1 MALDKILIV
10 DDEIL
15 VRDFLAET
23 LKRKKLEVTTA
34 ESGEKG
40 LEKLKTQTFDLII
53 TDMKMPGMTGL
64 EFLKKVKEKTP
75 ETLVMVVTAFGS
87 IENAVEAMNL
97 GAFNYLI
104 KPFSPDTIE
113 AVIEKARELI
123 SLKNENQFL
132 REEMQTQNVRTAHR
146 VIGESQVMQEIL
158 AQVKKIA
165 KSNASVFINGESGTG
180 KEVIAHAIHENSLR
194 AKKPFVKVNC
204 AAVPENLLESEFFGH
219 EKGSFTGALN
229 KRVGRFELAHGGTLM
244 LDEVTEIPM
253 PLQPK
258 LLRAVQEKEIERVG
272 GTKVIAVDV
281 RFVATSN
288 RNMKEAIEDKIF
300 REDLY
305 YRLNVIPIRLPPL
318 RERRDDILPLS
329 RYFLEKMCLENHK
342 KPKTLSPDAEK
353 KLLSYDWPGN
363 IRELANIIERAVVL
377 DDASTVEGC
386 HLYLEGM
393 KPTAT
398 TATTLEEIEKQ
409 HIEKIL
415 KEENDRT
422 QAAKLLGISVKIL
435 KQKVEAYGLEDQ
447 QA

>member
-1 MALDKILIV
+1 MSLDRILIV
-10 DDEIL
+10 DDEVL

-23 LKRKKLEVTTA
+23 LKRKKLEIVTA

-40 LEKLKTQTFDLII
+40 LEVLKNQTFDLII
-53 TDMKMPGMTGL
+53 TDMKMPGMSGL

-75 ETLVMVVTAFGS
+75 ETLVMVVTAYGS
-87 IENAVEAMNL
+87 IENAVEAMKL

-113 AVIEKARELI
+113 AVIAKAGEHL

-132 REEMQTQNVRTAHR
+132 KEEMQTQNVRTAHR
-146 VIGESQVMQEIL
+146 VIGESPVMKEIL
-158 AQVKKIA
+158 DQVKKVA
-165 KSNASVFINGESGTG
+165 KSNASIFINGESGTG

-219 EKGSFTGALN
+219 EKGSFTGAHA

-272 GTKVIAVDV
+272 GTKVINVDV

-288 RNMKEAIEDKIF
+288 RNMKEAIEDKVF

-305 YRLNVIPIRLPPL
+305 YRLNVIPVKLPPL
-318 RERRDDILPLS
+318 RDRREDILPLS
-329 RYFLEKMCLENHK
+329 LYFLEKMCLENHK
-342 KPKTLSPDAEK
+342 KPKKLSKAAEK
-353 KLLSYDWPGN
+353 KLLDYNWPGN
-363 IRELANIIERAVVL
+363 IRELTNIIERAVVL
-377 DDASTVEGC
+377 DDSNTVDAC
-386 HLYLEGM
+386 HLYLEEM
-393 KPTAT
+393 PSASSKI
-398 TATTLEEIEKQ
+398 TTLEDLEKSHISKIIEK
-409 HIEKIL
+409 ETCTS
-415 KEENDRT
+415 E
-422 QAAKLLGISVKIL
+422 AAKLLGVSVKVL
-435 KQKVEAYGLEDQ
+435 KEKLKTYGLKE
-447 QA
+447 A